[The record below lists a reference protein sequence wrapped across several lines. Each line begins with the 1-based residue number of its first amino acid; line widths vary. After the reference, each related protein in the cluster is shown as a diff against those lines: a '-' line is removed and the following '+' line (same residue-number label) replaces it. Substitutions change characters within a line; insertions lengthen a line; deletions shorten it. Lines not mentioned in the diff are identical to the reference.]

1 MDQEQFSPF
10 RARLGSNG
18 RTPASILATVLLS
31 AFVLAACWP
40 TPAAAQYFGRNKVQY
55 KDLTFQ
61 VLRTE
66 HFDIYF
72 YPTAREGV
80 EISARLAERWYAR
93 LEKLLDHRL
102 RGRQP
107 LVLYA
112 SHPDFEQTNTIMG
125 DIGEGTGGVTEALRR
140 RIILPL
146 AGPLGDTDHVI
157 GHELVHAFQFDMTT
171 KPDAGPGETGAN
183 RLPLWFIE
191 GMAEYLSVGP
201 VDPHTAMWLRDAAR
215 EDKLPAVKD
224 LDNPKYFPYRWG
236 HAFWAYVGGTY
247 GDSVIAKMLLVGAAA
262 GSTDAALREVLGVSD
277 KDLSA
282 AWHESIRAAYGDVL
296 KSTTPPSEVGTFIL
310 GDGDLGGRMSVGP
323 ALSPDGR
330 WIAFLSERSLISI
343 DLYVADTATGKV
355 IRKLTHTATS
365 PHFSS
370 LQFIASAGA
379 WDADGRR
386 VAIATV
392 ADGKAAL
399 MVFDAQSG
407 NREREIAIAEVDEV
421 FNPTWSPDGR
431 SIAFTGMSRGL
442 TDLYV
447 VDLTSGAVRA
457 LTRDAFADLQPAW
470 SPDGRRI
477 AFVTDRF
484 SSRLEVLDF
493 GPYRLGLID
502 PSTGA
507 IEQVRAFTDGKMINP
522 QWAPDSGS
530 LYFVSDRDGISNLY
544 RVTLDGS
551 VSQITS
557 VSTGLSGIT
566 AQSPVVS
573 VAARSGLAAV
583 TVYDKGGYRISTLE
597 MPPGG
602 RPLTDVSAS
611 RRATLPPT
619 DRSAGDVSALLADA
633 TFGLPEP
640 QTYETRP
647 YASGLSLEAIGQ
659 PSISI
664 GADRFG
670 AAIGGGLSFYFG
682 DILGNHS
689 LVTAVN
695 LSQGIGGNFALSNT
709 AAQAVYLNRT
719 RRWNWGVVGGQVP
732 YISGGFASG
741 IATVNGEPA
750 LLDQTILFRQ
760 TERSGAGLVTYPFS
774 RARRME
780 FQAGISQISFDQIIQ
795 TQAYSLNTGALIYN
809 QTDRQALGDPLT
821 LGTSSA
827 AFVFDTSSFGATSP
841 IAGARYRF
849 EVAPTFGSIQY
860 TSVLGDYRRYLMPV
874 SFYTV
879 ALRAMHYGRYGSGGE
894 DGRLSPLYLG
904 YPSLVRGYDVYSYD
918 SSECEPTSTS
928 ACPAID
934 RLVGS
939 RVLIGNLEFRFPLL
953 RPLGASQRMYGP
965 VPIEMALFAD
975 GGVAWN
981 GGEAPSFLG
990 GERRGVSSVGAAVR
1004 VNLLGFAIGEFDF
1017 ARPLQRD
1024 RRGWLF
1030 QFNLSPG
1037 F

>member
-1 MDQEQFSPF
+1 MALEHSHASH
-10 RARLGSNG
+10 ARCGSIAG
-18 RTPASILATVLLS
+18 ARTACATVLLS
-31 AFVLAACWP
+31 TLLLASCWP

-55 KDLTFQ
+55 KDLKFQ
-61 VLRTE
+61 VLKTQ

-72 YPTAREGV
+72 YPTAREGA
-80 EISARLAERWYAR
+80 EIGARMAERWYAR
-93 LEKLLDHRL
+93 LEKQLGHQL

-146 AGPLGDTDHVI
+146 AGPLADTDHVI

-201 VDPHTAMWLRDAAR
+201 VDPHTAMWLRDAVR
-215 EDKLPAVKD
+215 DDKLPAIKD
-224 LDNPKYFPYRWG
+224 LNNPKYFPYRWG
-236 HAFWAYVGGTY
+236 QAFWAYVGGKY
-247 GDSVIAKMLLVGAAA
+247 GDSVIARMLLIGAAA
-262 GSTDAALREVLGVSD
+262 GNPDAAIREVLGVSD
-277 KDLSA
+277 KELA
-282 AWHESIRAAYGDVL
+282 AGWHESIRAAYVGVL
-296 KSTTPPSEVGTFIL
+296 METTPPSEVGTFIL
-310 GDGDLGGRMSVGP
+310 GDESLGGRMSVGP

-343 DLYVADTATGKV
+343 DLYVADTATGKK
-355 IRKLTHTATS
+355 IRKLTSTATS

-370 LQFIASAGA
+370 LQFIYSAGA
-379 WDADGRR
+379 WDAESRR
-386 VAIATV
+386 VAIATI

-407 NREREIAIAEVDEV
+407 DREREITLEEVDEV
-421 FNPTWSPDGR
+421 LNPTWSPDGQ
-431 SIAFTGMSRGL
+431 SIAFTGMARGL

-447 VDLTSGAVRA
+447 VDLPSGAVRA

-484 SSRLEVLDF
+484 SSRLDLLDF

-502 PSTGA
+502 PSSGA

-544 RVTLDGS
+544 RVVLDGS
-551 VSQITS
+551 VSQITT

-566 AQSPVVS
+566 AQSPALS
-573 VAARSGLAAV
+573 VAAKSGLAAV

-597 MPPGG
+597 MTVGG

-619 DRSAGDVSALLADA
+619 DRTASDVSALLADA
-633 TFGLPEP
+633 TFGLPAP
-640 QTYETRP
+640 QTYETTP
-647 YASGLSLEAIGQ
+647 YASRLSLDAIGQ

-670 AAIGGGLSFYFG
+670 AAIGGGLSFSFS
-682 DILGNHS
+682 DLLGNHT
-689 LVTAVN
+689 LVTALN
-695 LSQGIGGNFALSNT
+695 LSQGLGGNFAVSNT
-709 AAQAVYLNRT
+709 AAQAVYFNRT
-719 RRWNWGVVGGQVP
+719 KRWNWGLVGGQVP
-732 YISGGFASG
+732 YISGGFASTLG
-741 IATVNGEPA
+741 TLNGEPV

-760 TERSGAGLVTYPFS
+760 TERSGAGLLTYPFS
-774 RARRME
+774 RARRVE
-780 FQAGISQISFDQIIQ
+780 FQAGVSQIAFDQIVQ
-795 TQAYSLNTGALIYN
+795 TQAYSLNTGGLVFN
-809 QTDRQALGDPLT
+809 QTDRQQLGDSLT

-827 AFVFDTSSFGATSP
+827 AFIFDTSSFGATSP

-860 TSVLGDYRRYLMPV
+860 TSVLADYRRYLMPV
-874 SFYTV
+874 SFYTI
-879 ALRAMHYGRYGSGGE
+879 AFRAMHYGRYGSGGG

-904 YPSLVRGYDVYSYD
+904 YPSLVRGYDVYSFD
-918 SSECEPTSTS
+918 SSECVPKGTST
-928 ACPAID
+928 CPAID

-953 RPLGASQRMYGP
+953 RPFGASQGMYGP
-965 VPIEMALFAD
+965 VPVELALFAD

-981 GGEAPSFLG
+981 GGERPSLLG
-990 GERRGVSSVGAAVR
+990 GERQGVSSVGAALR
-1004 VNLLGFAIGEFDF
+1004 VNFLGFAIGEFDF

-1024 RRGWLF
+1024 RQGWLF

>member
-1 MDQEQFSPF
+1 MEQQFSLF
-10 RARLGSNG
+10 RARLRSIAGI
-18 RTPASILATVLLS
+18 PASIFATVLLS
-31 AFVLAACWP
+31 TFILAAGWP
-40 TPAAAQYFGRNKVQY
+40 PPAAAQYFGRNKVQY
-55 KDLTFQ
+55 KDLKFQ
-61 VLRTE
+61 VLKTE

-80 EISARLAERWYAR
+80 EISARMAERWHAR
-93 LEKLLDHRL
+93 LEKQLGHQL

-125 DIGEGTGGVTEALRR
+125 EIGEGTGGVTEGLRR

-146 AGPLGDTDHVI
+146 AGPLADTDHVI
-157 GHELVHAFQFDMTT
+157 GHELVHAFQFDMTAR
-171 KPDAGPGETGAN
+171 PDTGPGETGAN

-215 EDKLPAVKD
+215 EDKLPSVDD
-224 LDNPKYFPYRWG
+224 LNNPRYFPYRWG
-236 HAFWAYVGGTY
+236 QAFWAYVCGKY
-247 GDSVIAKMLLVGAAA
+247 GDGVIARMLVIGAAA
-262 GSTDAALREVLGVSD
+262 GNPEVPIREVLGVSE
-277 KDLSA
+277 KELSA
-282 AWHESIRAAYGDVL
+282 GWQDSIRATYAGVL
-296 KSTTPPSEVGTFIL
+296 KETTPPTEVGTFIL
-310 GDGDLGGRMSVGP
+310 GDKDLGGRMSVGP
-323 ALSPDGR
+323 ALSPDGQ

-343 DLYVADTATGKV
+343 DLYVADTATGKK
-355 IRKLTHTATS
+355 IRKLTSTATS

-370 LQFIASAGA
+370 LQFIYSAGS
-379 WDADGRR
+379 WDADSRR

-399 MVFDAQSG
+399 MVFNARNGD
-407 NREREIAIAEVDEV
+407 REREITLTEVDEV
-421 FNPTWSPDGR
+421 LNPTWSPDGR
-431 SIAFTGMSRGL
+431 SIAFTGMARGL

-447 VDLTSGAVRA
+447 VDLASGTVRA

-484 SSRLEVLDF
+484 SSRLDVLDF
-493 GPYRLGLID
+493 GPYRLALID
-502 PSTGA
+502 PTSGT

-544 RVTLDGS
+544 RITLDGS
-551 VSQITS
+551 VSQITT

-566 AQSPVVS
+566 AQSPAVS
-573 VAARSGLAAV
+573 VATRSGLTAV
-583 TVYDKGGYRISTLE
+583 TVYDKGGYRISMLE
-597 MPPGG
+597 MTVGG

-619 DRSAGDVSALLADA
+619 DRSASDVAALLADA
-633 TFGLPEP
+633 TFGLPAP
-640 QTYETRP
+640 QTYEAKP
-647 YASGLSLEAIGQ
+647 YTSGLSLDAIGQ

-682 DILGNHS
+682 DMLGNHS

-695 LSQGIGGNFALSNT
+695 LSQGIGGNFTLSNT

-719 RRWNWGVVGGQVP
+719 KRWNWGVVGGQVP
-732 YISGGFASG
+732 YVSGGFASG
-741 IATVNGEPA
+741 FGNVSGEPA
-750 LLDQTILFRQ
+750 LLDQTIIFRQ
-760 TERSGAGLVTYPFS
+760 TERSGAGLLTYPFS
-774 RARRME
+774 RARRVE
-780 FQAGISQISFDQIIQ
+780 FQAGVSQISFDQIVQ
-795 TQAYSLNTGALIYN
+795 TQAYSLNTGRLIYN
-809 QTDRQALGDPLT
+809 QTERQQLGDPLT

-841 IAGARYRF
+841 VAGARYRF

-860 TSVLGDYRRYLMPV
+860 TSLLADYRRYLMPV
-874 SFYTV
+874 GFYTI
-879 ALRAMHYGRYGSGGE
+879 AFRTMHYGRYGGGGE

-918 SSECEPTSTS
+918 SSECVPTSTS

-953 RPLGASQRMYGP
+953 RPFGASQGMYGP
-965 VPIEMALFAD
+965 VPVEVALFAD

-981 GGEAPSFLG
+981 GGESPSFLG
-990 GERRGVSSVGAAVR
+990 GERQGVSSVGAAVR
-1004 VNLLGFAIGEFDF
+1004 VNFLGFAIGEFDF